1 MLSTSAQLLRRDL
14 LLAMRRRSDALMP
27 LAFFLVVT
35 SLFPLAIGPDSKLLR
50 SVAPGIVWVAALLA
64 SLLGLQ
70 RLFADDHAD
79 GSLEQLLL
87 AGQPLELLVLA
98 KVLAHW
104 LTSGVPLLVLAPLVA
119 LQYGLD
125 ATALTVLWL
134 GLLLGTPVLSLLG
147 SIGAALALGA
157 RGGSVLVAL
166 ILMPLYIPLLILGSS
181 AVVAAG
187 DGTGSAP
194 HLMLLGALL
203 AASLA
208 ATPWATAAA
217 LRIAHE

>member
-1 MLSTSAQLLRRDL
+1 MLNAAGQLLRRDL
-14 LLAMRRRSDALMP
+14 LLALRRRSDVLLP
-27 LAFFLVVT
+27 LAFFLVT
-35 SLFPLAIGPDSKLLR
+35 TALFPLALGPDGQLLR

-64 SLLGLQ
+64 SLLGLP
-70 RLFADDHAD
+70 RLFADDYAD

-87 AGQPLELLVLA
+87 SPQPLELLVLA
-98 KVLAHW
+98 KVAAHW
-104 LTSGVPLLVLAPLVA
+104 LTSGLPLLLLAPLVA

-125 ATALTVLWL
+125 AGALGVLCL

-147 SIGAALALGA
+147 SIGAGLALGA

-181 AVVAAG
+181 AVS
-187 DGTGSAP
+187 DSTGSATQ
-194 HLMLLGALL
+194 LMLLGALL
-203 AASLA
+203 AGALA
-208 ATPWATAAA
+208 AAPWAAAAA

>member
-1 MLSTSAQLLRRDL
+1 MLNAARQLLQRDL
-14 LLAMRRRSDALMP
+14 LLAMRRRSDALLP
-27 LAFFLVVT
+27 LAFFLVT
-35 SLFPLAIGPDSKLLR
+35 TTLFPLALGADTRLLR
-50 SVAPGIVWVAALLA
+50 TVAPGVVWVAALLA
-64 SLLGLQ
+64 SLLGLP

-79 GSLEQLLL
+79 GALEQLLL
-87 AGQPLELLVLA
+87 APHPLEVLVLA
-98 KVLAHW
+98 KVAAHW

-125 ATALTVLWL
+125 AGSLGVLWL

-147 SIGAALALGA
+147 SIGAGLALGA

-166 ILMPLYIPLLILGSS
+166 IMMPLYIPLLILGSS

-203 AASLA
+203 AGSLA
-208 ATPWATAAA
+208 AAPWATAAA

>member
-1 MLSTSAQLLRRDL
+1 MLNAAGRLLRRDL

-27 LAFFLVVT
+27 LAFFLVTT
-35 SLFPLAIGPDSKLLR
+35 SLFPLAIGADGKLLR

-70 RLFADDHAD
+70 RLFADDYAD

-87 AGQPLELLVLA
+87 SAQPLELLVLA

-104 LTSGVPLLVLAPLVA
+104 LTSGLPLLVLAPLVA

-125 ATALTVLWL
+125 AASLSVLCA

-208 ATPWATAAA
+208 ATPWAAAAA

>member
-1 MLSTSAQLLRRDL
+1 MLKAARQLMQRDL
-14 LLAMRRRSDALMP
+14 LLALRRRSDALMP
-27 LAFFLVVT
+27 LAFFLVT
-35 SLFPLAIGPDSKLLR
+35 TTLFPLAIGPDTKLLR

-87 AGQPLELLVLA
+87 APQPLEVLVLA
-98 KVLAHW
+98 KVCAHW
-104 LTSGVPLLVLAPLVA
+104 LTSGLPLLVLAPLVA

-125 ATALTVLWL
+125 PEAMGVLWL

-147 SIGAALALGA
+147 SIGAGLALGA

-181 AVVAAG
+181 AVVAAS
-187 DGTGSAP
+187 DGTGSTP

-203 AASLA
+203 AGSLA
-208 ATPWATAAA
+208 AAPWATAAA

>member
-1 MLSTSAQLLRRDL
+1 MLSAARQLVRRDL

-27 LAFFLVVT
+27 LAFFLVTT

-87 AGQPLELLVLA
+87 SPQPLELLVLA

-104 LTSGVPLLVLAPLVA
+104 LTSGLPLLVLAPLVA

-125 ATALTVLWL
+125 GASLAVLWC

-181 AVVAAG
+181 AVAANG

-203 AASLA
+203 AAALA
-208 ATPWATAAA
+208 AAPWAAGAA
-217 LRIAHE
+217 LRIAYE

>member
-1 MLSTSAQLLRRDL
+1 MLNSAGRLLRRDM
-14 LLAMRRRSDALMP
+14 LLAMRRRSDVLMP
-27 LAFFLVVT
+27 LAFFLVTT
-35 SLFPLAIGPDSKLLR
+35 SLFPLAIGPDGKLLR

-70 RLFADDHAD
+70 HLFADDHAD

-87 AGQPLELLVLA
+87 APQPLQVLVLA

-104 LTSGVPLLVLAPLVA
+104 LTSGVPLLVLTPVVA

-125 ATALTVLWL
+125 AGALAVLWL

-187 DGTGSAP
+187 DGTGSTP

-208 ATPWATAAA
+208 AAPWATAAA